1 MKRIWKYTVM
11 TDEFTHQMPKGAEVL
26 DVQVQSGVPHLWAL
40 VDDIAPMERR
50 RFATV
55 GTGHPLPDEIS
66 DGKHVGTFQ
75 LHGGAL
81 VFHLFDFGPA

>member
-11 TDEFTHQMPKGAEVL
+11 VDDYSIEMPVGAKIL
-26 DVQVQSGVPHLWAL
+26 DVQVQNGEPHLWAL
-40 VDDIAPMERR
+40 VDDIAPMEAR

-66 DGKHVGTFQ
+66 DGKHLGTFH